1 MTFKKG
7 IFKIKMIFDLLCC
20 AKALCNDKR
29 RKDMFRATSAYS
41 FLWFSCR
48 SFVALCITIAPSS
61 SVTKAP
67 RDYRVFLWLSANK
80 PSSQKAPF
88 MHRTE
93 DGDSTN
99 EIRKRDEWDEKL
111 RPNLS
116 SFEKR
121 HEMHADASSLRK
133 NRQRAGLKVAR
144 RLRHVTYQL
153 FSES

>member
-1 MTFKKG
+1 
-7 IFKIKMIFDLLCC
+7 
-20 AKALCNDKR
+20 
-29 RKDMFRATSAYS
+29 
-41 FLWFSCR
+41 
-48 SFVALCITIAPSS
+48 
-61 SVTKAP
+61 
-67 RDYRVFLWLSANK
+67 
-80 PSSQKAPF
+80 